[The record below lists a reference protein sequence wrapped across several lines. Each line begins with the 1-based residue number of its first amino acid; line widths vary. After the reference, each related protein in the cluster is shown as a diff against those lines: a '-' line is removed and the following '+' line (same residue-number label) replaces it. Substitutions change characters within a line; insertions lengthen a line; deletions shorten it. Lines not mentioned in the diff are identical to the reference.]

1 MLYQASVYVHDN
13 EFDAL
18 RQKALR
24 YLRDYG
30 NGSLTHGMLLRYMHI
45 DADAFRRVID
55 TLLQSELIT
64 ATALTRGG
72 YRYAIIGSDGNGSQC
87 SRNVH
92 TEM

>member
-1 MLYQASVYVHDN
+1 MRMLYQASVFVHDN

-30 NGSLTHGMLLRYMHI
+30 HGSLFHGQLLRYMHI
-45 DADAFRRVID
+45 DADTFRRVIE

-64 ATALTRGG
+64 ATELSRGG
-72 YRYAIIGSDGNGSQC
+72 YRYEMVSQ
-87 SRNVH
+87 S
-92 TEM
+92 